1 MKKTV
6 NLTYSN
12 VTVIHGK
19 PSNFISIS
27 KVNWVL
33 VLSCNN
39 KLCRYYFDINVT
51 LTDVNI
57 FYNLPIPWSGH
68 CSQVLPQPFPMS
80 LPQQQS
86 FLESFIGNGS
96 EQS

>member
-33 VLSCNN
+33 VSSCNN
-39 KLCRYYFDINVT
+39 KL
-51 LTDVNI
+51 
-57 FYNLPIPWSGH
+57 
-68 CSQVLPQPFPMS
+68 
-80 LPQQQS
+80 
-86 FLESFIGNGS
+86 
-96 EQS
+96 